1 MFVVL
6 TVIVVITMLGFMG
19 LSMAQHD
26 VTGSGDL
33 IDARSTENAAYTGLN
48 LALAR
53 LEVDPAQTRVEL
65 AKFLADSA
73 ATNPRQWLDF
83 APASGK
89 SFELVA
95 SPPTNFSTKGT
106 SGLNQ
111 AVQVRVV
118 SMDVGDA
125 GGLPQDGMKI
135 TLHSIGTG
143 RSGEN
148 LSTVATYR
156 LLGLDVARITVT
168 TSTGRP
174 THALYLGGTLNNAN
188 GNLETNGGVYI
199 SGDYNGNSGF
209 MTINGKLKIGG
220 NMDLPSGNP
229 QTISGDT
236 WIGGYLNVNSGNR
249 LRYRRNLGVGGGL
262 CKMNDSLR
270 VDSSLNIYG
279 SCPTSLDWQSGK
291 GIRVNGRQFLL
302 RNQVLGTMSINT
314 YWAGWLGKWVSDT
327 TVTAVRKGPLFVKN
341 GNAFLWTGY
350 HSDDADPSSNPS
362 DSIHFLHM
370 GRTSLDCGS
379 AKSYAGR
386 SIVADSVYEHS
397 YCNFSMRTSGQVFK
411 VNGSARIGKM
421 TAGTLNITGK
431 GWTYSS
437 STIPSGA
444 TAGGGWTYG
453 GTDNIVLPK
462 APLGLIQLGM
472 DSIDTIAAIAKN
484 PPNTISLSADMM
496 TKLQRF
502 STYKVKAG
510 LSASDLTAGGGKNI
524 NKMIDTA
531 TKYGDLYNGYLLLWI
546 DQATAIK
553 HIDANDL
560 IKGKVLFILDN
571 AVTCGFNWPPSLNP
585 SAIQIIYIPKAQ
597 TIHGIT
603 FAGSGA
609 FANDE
614 FGIHKGNFYGYI
626 YSEKLLNIR
635 VKADTEL
642 HGAIAFTV
650 AGSTV
655 EFQTPE
661 SSTQNGGVLE
671 IILDNAVFDDIN
683 TYLGI
688 IKDPGSASATP
699 VIKVSHSKGLVSR
712 QSRLQAVP
720 IGEYR

>member
-65 AKFLADSA
+65 AKFLADST

-125 GGLPQDGMKI
+125 GGLPLDGMKI
-135 TLHSIGTG
+135 TLQSIGTG

-148 LSTVATYR
+148 LSTVASYR

-174 THALYLGGTLNNAN
+174 THALYLGGELQNAN
-188 GNLETNGGVYI
+188 GSLKTDGSVYI
-199 SGDYNGNSGF
+199 SGDYKANNGF
-209 MTINGKLKIGG
+209 MTIKGKLKVGG
-220 NMDLPSGNP
+220 NVDLPSGNP
-229 QTISGDT
+229 MTIDSNT
-236 WIGGYLNVNSGNR
+236 WVGGSLNVNTGNN
-249 LRYRRNLGVGGGL
+249 LVFKQNLGVGGGL
-262 CKMNDSLR
+262 CTMNDNLQ

-279 SCPTSLDWQSGK
+279 SCGTSLSWQSGK
-291 GIRVNGRQFLL
+291 SIRVNGKQFFLRDQLLMSWGTPVRQGHL
-302 RNQVLGTMSINT
+302 
-314 YWAGWLGKWVSDT
+314 A
-327 TVTAVRKGPLFVKN
+327 VKN
-341 GNAFLWTGY
+341 GNAFLWTGLL
-350 HSDDADPSSNPS
+350 SADADPSSNPS
-362 DSIHFLHM
+362 DSIHFLQF
-370 GRTSLDCGS
+370 GANSSSCGGVN
-379 AKSYAGR
+379 SYAGR
-386 SIVADSVYEHS
+386 SIVADSVYVHS
-397 YCNFSMRTSGQVFK
+397 LCNFSMRTSGQVFK

-421 TAGTLNITGK
+421 SAGTLNITGK
-431 GWTYSS
+431 GWSYSS
-437 STIPSGA
+437 ANVPTGA
-444 TAGGGWTYG
+444 TASGGWTYG
-453 GTDNIVLPK
+453 GADNIVLPK
-462 APLGLIQLGM
+462 APVGLIQLGY
-472 DSIDTIAAIAKN
+472 DSIDTIGTIAKN
-484 PPNTISLSADMM
+484 PPNQISLSASMAP
-496 TKLQRF
+496 KIQKI
-502 STYKVKAG
+502 SAYKVKAG
-510 LSASDLTAGGGKNI
+510 VTSTDLGKDNTAKYI
-524 NKMIDTA
+524 NRMIDTA

-546 DQATAIK
+546 DEAVNIYEKPPLQDK
-553 HIDANDL
+553 
-560 IKGKVLFILDN
+560 IKGKVMFIVDN
-571 AVTCGFNWPPSLNP
+571 VVKCSWYWPPSAN
-585 SAIQIIYIPKAQ
+585 SNAIQIIYIPKAQ
-597 TIHGIT
+597 TVHGLT
-603 FAGSGA
+603 FTGNGDFFSQ
-609 FANDE
+609 E
-614 FGIHKGNFYGYI
+614 FGIHYGNFYGYI
-626 YSEKLLNIR
+626 YAEKLLSTK
-635 VKADTEL
+635 VKFDTQI
-642 HGAIAFTV
+642 HGAMAYTV
-650 AGSTV
+650 SGSRIEHQPAENT
-655 EFQTPE
+655 
-661 SSTQNGGVLE
+661 STNSGMLE
-671 IILDNAVFDDIN
+671 IQLDQAVFNDIN

-699 VIKVSHSKGLVSR
+699 VIKVSHSNGLVSR